1 MPSSFADAISSSIRR
16 AALCG
21 FAMLMHSRK
30 KALKQV
36 SLDET
41 SGHDSTLVRPEH
53 GIRDDRLNES
63 VDRIVLV
70 RSIQDL
76 PPGYRTIFLLH
87 EVEGYDDGENA
98 RILDFSVGNFK
109 SHLHKSQAPH
119 PGVPEPVRSRRTFS
133 RRSIIPPGPFPK
145 SYSISTYRFRVRS

>member
-1 MPSSFADAISSSIRR
+1 
-16 AALCG
+16 
-21 FAMLMHSRK
+21 MHSRK

>member
-16 AALCG
+16 APFCG

-53 GIRDDRLNES
+53 GRRDDRLNES
-63 VDRIVLV
+63 VDRIVLD
-70 RSIQDL
+70 RAIQDL
-76 PPGYRTIFLLH
+76 PPGYGTIFLLH
-87 EVEGYDDGENA
+87 EVDDHGENA

-119 PGVPEPVRSRRTFS
+119 PGVPEPVRSRRALS

-145 SYSISTYRFRVRS
+145 SYSISTYRFLVRS